1 MIRLLLALALYV
13 LLVGSASA
21 QGGMQP
27 GPGTPAA
34 TAGSSWTINATAFC
48 RYTGPSTTCTIPSTN
63 TTTGGTN
70 LLVAVIVSL
79 NLATTSPASDSA
91 GNTWTAAQSAT
102 SGTSSSAQLFYVISP
117 ATSSTYTVGAFGNN
131 SYAWMYVYAL
141 TGSGGTP
148 SYDASHAGACGST
161 TLTQQPGS
169 ITPSVGHSMVFSAT
183 SYNDPTSTGTLT
195 VNSSMTLD
203 HDFLMVAAQSYG
215 GAVAHLEQNPAAA
228 INPTWTASSTGTDMC
243 AIIGAFHP

>member
-1 MIRLLLALALYV
+1 MRWFLVWAALLCGGANAQMMQAIV
-13 LLVGSASA
+13 NSKSASA
-21 QGGMQP
+21 G
-27 GPGTPAA
+27 
-34 TAGSSWTINATAFC
+34 GSSWTINATAFC
-48 RYTGPSTTCTIPSTN
+48 AYTGPSTTCTIPSIN

-70 LLVAVIVSL
+70 LLVAMIVSF
-79 NLATTSPASDSA
+79 NLAGGIGIDSA

-102 SGTSSSAQLFYVISP
+102 SGTSSAAKLWYVISP
-117 ATSSTYTVGAFGNN
+117 ATSSTYTVQLSGNN
-131 SYAWMYVYAL
+131 AYAWMYVYAL

-148 SYDASHAGACGST
+148 SYDASHAGACGSA

-183 SYNDPTSTGTLT
+183 SYNDPTGTGTLT
-195 VNSSMTLD
+195 VDSSMTLD
-203 HDFLMVAAQSYG
+203 HDFLAISGKNYG